1 MNCSPTERM
10 VEKFKRQ
17 KDPVEQDGQGTPT
30 QRRRNV
36 FIIKRSKR
44 QHTRC
49 TVRGR
54 IKCEGVDREKQ
65 KQKQNETQKVLC
77 FRNPKANS

>member
-1 MNCSPTERM
+1 MNCLPTEII
-10 VEKFKRQ
+10 VEKFKKQ

-30 QRRRNV
+30 QRSNV
-36 FIIKRSKR
+36 FIVKRSKR

-54 IKCEGVDREKQ
+54 IKCEGVDREKT
-65 KQKQNETQKVLC
+65 KT
-77 FRNPKANS
+77 KAK